1 MSPHILKMKFSL
13 SDIGANAYAWLGTIV
28 SWGTDIH
35 QADVEFCLRVL
46 MTISA
51 IAVSVVTVYY
61 KIKNNG
67 KSQ

>member
-1 MSPHILKMKFSL
+1 MSPHIFKMKPYI
-13 SDIGANAYAWLGTIV
+13 SDLTVNAYAWLGTII
-28 SWGTDIH
+28 SWNTNIH

-61 KIKNNG
+61 KIRNKG
-67 KSQ
+67 K